1 MVVVPTITSKNQ
13 TVEKVVKGKTYVYER
28 VPYYNPKIR
37 NTSYHY
43 RYVGRKDN
51 GNTRKIRRI
60 LPRRSLIHGPFIPI
74 MKIVNAF
81 GIEEMLKK
89 HLTESESM
97 QIIAMAV
104 SKVVRP
110 LPASSLET
118 WFEGTSLSKSMNV
131 NLESQ
136 RISDLLDRIG
146 SSDLYRQ
153 FSSDLVSR
161 INPGNSLL
169 YDITSLPSY
178 GSAEILEYGHA
189 KDHPELEQINMS
201 MVMER
206 SRNIP
211 LFFEVYSG
219 SIPDVVTLKRTVQS
233 IKNTISKIKII
244 LDRGFFSNENLSLL
258 KDDSYIMAASLVSRT
273 VKNVFA
279 SASRTVDR
287 AHNVIMYQNEPI
299 FCKSVTFT
307 MNDLDLRGYFYHDP
321 RRESD
326 ERSDF
331 HRRLAEKRSMVEK
344 LQARPNVR
352 ETIESMASPYLRY
365 FTWTIE
371 DGRITTRA
379 RNNAISAAE
388 NRMGKFLLVY
398 RGDYTPLE
406 CLSIYRNGD
415 SIEKA
420 FRTLKTDL
428 DIFPMRVR
436 KETTIRG
443 MLFIF
448 FISFIIRTAL
458 IRGMISSGLMKKYSL
473 ERILLELEKLHVI
486 EDQNG
491 NLTELERTKKQK
503 DIIDA
508 LDKVSWC

>member
-1 MVVVPTITSKNQ
+1 MVVFPTITSKNQ
-13 TVEKVVKGKTYVYER
+13 RIEKPVKGKIYVYER
-28 VPYYNPKIR
+28 VPYYNPRIK

-43 RYVGRKDN
+43 RYVGKKEN
-51 GNTRKIRRI
+51 GETRKVRSI

-74 MKIVNAF
+74 LDIVNAF

-89 HLTESESM
+89 HLTENESM

-131 NLESQ
+131 NLES
-136 RISDLLDRIG
+136 RRMSELLDRIG

-153 FSSDLVSR
+153 FSSDLASR
-161 INPGNSLL
+161 ISAGNSLL
-169 YDITSLPSY
+169 YDITPLPSY
-178 GSAEILEYGHA
+178 SSAGILEYGHA
-189 KDHPELEQINMS
+189 KDHPELEQVNMS
-201 MVMER
+201 MVLER
-206 SRNIP
+206 SRRIP

-233 IKNTISKIKII
+233 IKNTIPKIEII
-244 LDRGFFSNENLSLL
+244 LDRGFFSHENLDLL
-258 KDDSYIMAASLVSRT
+258 KDDSYIIAASMVSKA
-273 VKNVFA
+273 VKNIFA
-279 SASRTVDR
+279 TASRTVDH
-287 AHNVIMYQNEPI
+287 ADNVIIYNNDPV
-299 FCKSVTFT
+299 FCKPVAFT
-307 MNDLDLRGYFYHDP
+307 MDDLNLKGYFYHDP

-331 HRRLAEKRSMVEK
+331 HRRLAEKRSAVEK
-344 LQARPNVR
+344 LQPRSGVG
-352 ETIESMASPYLRY
+352 ETIQAVASSYLRY
-365 FTWTIE
+365 FTWRI
-371 DGRITTRA
+371 DNNRITTRA

-398 RGDYTPLE
+398 SGDYSPLE
-406 CLSIYRNGD
+406 CLSIYRDRD

-436 KETTIRG
+436 KESTIRG

-448 FISFIIRTAL
+448 FISLIIRTAL
-458 IRGMISSGLMKKYSL
+458 MRGMISSGLMKKYSL
-473 ERILLELEKLHVI
+473 ERMLLELEKLHVI

-508 LDKVSWC
+508 LDKISWW